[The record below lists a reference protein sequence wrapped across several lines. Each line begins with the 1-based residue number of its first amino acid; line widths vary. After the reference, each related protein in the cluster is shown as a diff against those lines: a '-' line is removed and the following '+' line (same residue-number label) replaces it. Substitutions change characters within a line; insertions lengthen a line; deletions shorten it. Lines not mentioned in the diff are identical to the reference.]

1 MCVQDREAHM
11 HDYPALSY
19 PHVFVLQVGGGGG
32 GLSQQQAQQSVVKCE
47 TRGSPTKPCVH
58 ALLHQRA
65 QACHN
70 AVKRAWAKTTRT
82 YARGQRQRRPSYR
95 LRQSF
100 GAAGGGRPSADGRAS
115 LE

>member
-1 MCVQDREAHM
+1 M